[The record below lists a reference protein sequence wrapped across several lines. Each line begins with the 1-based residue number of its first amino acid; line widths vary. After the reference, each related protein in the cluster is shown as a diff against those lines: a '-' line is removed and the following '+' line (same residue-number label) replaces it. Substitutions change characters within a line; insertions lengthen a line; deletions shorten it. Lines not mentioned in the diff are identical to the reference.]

1 MFLRNWFAAL
11 AAAAVF
17 GVGGVGAFAAQPR
30 PWQIGLQD
38 AASPVMAEMAAF
50 HNMLLVIITAIT
62 VFVLGLMV
70 YVMVRFRASRNP
82 TPSRT
87 AHNTVLE
94 VLWTVIPVLIL
105 VFIAIPSFR
114 LLYYQNRT
122 PEADMTL
129 KVIGHQWYWTYEYP
143 DHGGLTFDAF
153 LACRTA
159 EECEAMGAETGVTP
173 VRLLDT
179 DNRVVVPVDT
189 TIRVLLTA
197 DDVIHSWAV
206 PALGIK
212 TDTVPGRLN
221 ETWMKIKGEGLYY
234 GQCSELCGLDHGY
247 MPIAIEAVSRPAFE
261 EWVETAREEFAH
273 ETDVEP
279 PLRVARAGGPQ
290 AVRSGSVSES
300 ESGSASHE

>member
-1 MFLRNWFAAL
+1 MFLKNWFAAV
-11 AAAAVF
+11 AAAVVL
-17 GVGGVGAFAAQPR
+17 GVGGAGAYAAQPR

-50 HNMLLVIITAIT
+50 HNMLLVIITVIT
-62 VFVLGLMV
+62 LFVLGLMV

-94 VLWTVIPVLIL
+94 VLWTVIPILIL
-105 VFIAIPSFR
+105 LFIAIPSFR
-114 LLYYQNRT
+114 LLYYQNVT
-122 PEADMTL
+122 PDSEMTL

-143 DHGGLTFDAF
+143 DHGGLTFDSF

-179 DNRVVVPVDT
+179 DNRVVLPVDT
-189 TIRVLLTA
+189 TVRVLMTA

-221 ETWMKIKGEGLYY
+221 EAWLRIEGEGLYY

-247 MPIAIEAVSRPAFE
+247 MPIAIEAVSREAFE
-261 EWVETAREEFAH
+261 DWVETAREEFARKGGG
-273 ETDVEP
+273 EP
-279 PLRVARAGGPQ
+279 ALQVAQKGAAGAVSGGPNDE
-290 AVRSGSVSES
+290 RGSVS
-300 ESGSASHE
+300 HD